1 VERSHISARP
11 RGLLL
16 NVPNP
21 LVRVTH
27 SLEVMMDREGNP
39 DIGYHSEP
47 LWMPLLYLLS
57 THAII
62 LICVLPGNMVKLSL
76 LSQR

>member
-1 VERSHISARP
+1 
-11 RGLLL
+11 
-16 NVPNP
+16 
-21 LVRVTH
+21 
-27 SLEVMMDREGNP
+27 MDREGKP

-62 LICVLPGNMVKLSL
+62 LICVLPGNMVTLYRIGKDKGEGTI
-76 LSQR
+76 